1 MKVLMINGSPRV
13 SGNTALALK
22 EMETIFRENGVEFVT
37 TVDCAAADLVLT
49 LAYRLPPEYNVQK
62 FTKKDILQTTDVVN
76 NALSRRA
83 VCILDF
89 GGYFNYVRNE
99 FVPGD
104 DQLVIDLENMVW
116 DKKNNR
122 KYDDTV
128 PNDCA
133 DAFRYALNT
142 YYNNPFNLWE
152 TPSMSEFYKGD

>member
-1 MKVLMINGSPRV
+1 M
-13 SGNTALALK
+13 
-22 EMETIFRENGVEFVT
+22 
-37 TVDCAAADLVLT
+37 
-49 LAYRLPPEYNVQK
+49 QK

-76 NALSRRA
+76 NALGRKA
-83 VCILDF
+83 VCLLDF

-116 DKKNNR
+116 DEDNK
-122 KYDDTV
+122 KYDDSV

-142 YYNNPFNLWE
+142 YYNNPF
-152 TPSMSEFYKGD
+152 KHRQ